1 MITFQTEILIIVI
14 LNITGVLNNHRFS
27 SSDGMLQ
34 VDAGTGVHN
43 QGMIINL
50 EIPYIH
56 FGTGNFAVTPEGYM
70 IAKGGGSIAG
80 WKIGNNSLYKETSE
94 EGNTVGINSKWTETN
109 RKAFWAGL
117 DSYEIKNDSAGHPQ
131 KIYHPYF
138 CVDWDGQLT
147 AYKAVLM
154 DIYTEKLKIGDENTY
169 WEIYNNRL
177 YHTGGNLSVEIRE
190 DWLYVEDRISV
201 SDDRFSVGKG
211 FLNYQLFDN
220 VATLNIKGASD
231 ELQFTSSQTRDGGW
245 SISDN
250 FGFFMRNTHFKSVT
264 SLPSNPDPNTYYFI
278 RE

>member
-1 MITFQTEILIIVI
+1 
-14 LNITGVLNNHRFS
+14 
-27 SSDGMLQ
+27 
-34 VDAGTGVHN
+34 
-43 QGMIINL
+43 
-50 EIPYIH
+50 
-56 FGTGNFAVTPEGYM
+56 
-70 IAKGGGSIAG
+70 
-80 WKIGNNSLYKETSE
+80 
-94 EGNTVGINSKWTETN
+94 
-109 RKAFWAGL
+109 
-117 DSYEIKNDSAGHPQ
+117 
-131 KIYHPYF
+131 
-138 CVDWDGQLT
+138 
-147 AYKAVLM
+147 M
-154 DIYTEKLKIGDENTY
+154 DIYTERLKIGDENTY